1 MNSTASLFLE
11 RNPAVFMQ
19 IAMGGASVGTH
30 RELWRWLQQREV
42 QEWLPHEAMLV
53 AWGDFRSG
61 ALSYD
66 IVSSL
71 PGLRSSD
78 FTAASIAP
86 LVRYLRDSWV
96 AAPQAPCHVHLAHCE
111 QLLRGCSLPSRA
123 VMGRLRIALVHG
135 TRDVRD
141 GSERMFGAL
150 SMQPVVPAGGAVAL
164 NLMLPYIDTALR
176 RIPPLPARPGGSAPA
191 EGESRAARSG
201 FLSERE
207 LEIMEWVALG
217 KTNPEIG
224 CILNISEFTVKNH
237 LKSIFGKLDVTNR
250 AQAAAKLARLSV
262 DA

>member
-1 MNSTASLFLE
+1 MNSKASLLLE

-19 IAMGGASVGTH
+19 IAIGGASVGTH

-42 QEWLPHEAMLV
+42 QEWLPHEGMLV
-53 AWGDFRSG
+53 AWGDFRSD

-78 FTAASIAP
+78 FTPASIAP
-86 LVRYLRDSWV
+86 LVRYLRDAWA
-96 AAPQAPCHVHLAHCE
+96 AAPQAPCHVHLAHCD
-111 QLLRGCSLPSRA
+111 QLLRGCSPTSRA
-123 VMGRLRIALVHG
+123 VIARLRIALVHG
-135 TRDVRD
+135 TRDAGD
-141 GSERMFGAL
+141 GTERMFGAL
-150 SMQPVVPAGGAVAL
+150 SMQPAVPAGGAGAL
-164 NLMLPYIDTALR
+164 SLMLPYIDTALR
-176 RIPPLPARPGGSAPA
+176 RIAPMPPRPGGAAPA
-191 EGESRAARSG
+191 EPEPRAARYRI
-201 FLSERE
+201 LSERE

-250 AQAAAKLARLSV
+250 AQAAAKLARLPV

>member
-1 MNSTASLFLE
+1 MK
-11 RNPAVFMQ
+11 
-19 IAMGGASVGTH
+19 IAMGGAAVGTH
-30 RELWRWLQQREV
+30 RDLWHWLQQREV

-78 FTAASIAP
+78 FTATSIAP
-86 LVRYLRDSWV
+86 LIRYLRDCWV
-96 AAPQAPCHVHLAHCE
+96 AAPQAPCHVHLAHCHE
-111 QLLRGCSLPSRA
+111 LLRGCSLASRA
-123 VMGRLRIALVHG
+123 VIGNLRMALVHG
-135 TRDVRD
+135 TRDARD

-150 SMQPVVPAGGAVAL
+150 SMHPVAPAGGACAL
-164 NLMLPYIDTALR
+164 SLMLPYIDTALR
-176 RIPPLPARPGGSAPA
+176 RIPPLPLRPGSSAPA
-191 EGESRAARSG
+191 DAEARTARSG

-250 AQAAAKLARLSV
+250 AQAAAKLARLSA